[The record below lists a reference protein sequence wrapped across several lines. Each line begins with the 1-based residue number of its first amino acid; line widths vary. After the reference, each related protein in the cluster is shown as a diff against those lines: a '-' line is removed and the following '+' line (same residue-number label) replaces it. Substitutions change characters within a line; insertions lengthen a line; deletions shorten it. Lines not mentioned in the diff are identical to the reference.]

1 MQRRYPLIIEGAEGN
16 FCGYFPDLP
25 GCTTAG
31 RTIEEISKNGK
42 EAVLLYLEG
51 VADKGESLPEA
62 TEAVRMEMIE
72 IDQSDF
78 EKFRCEPPAKIAKT
92 AKR

>member
-1 MQRRYPLIIEGAEGN
+1 MQRRYPLIIEGVEGN

-31 RTIEEISKNGK
+31 RTIEEITRHGK
-42 EAVLLYLEG
+42 EAILIYLEQI
-51 VADKGESLPEA
+51 AIKGESLPDA

-72 IDQSDF
+72 IDQAEVEQFACASPA
-78 EKFRCEPPAKIAKT
+78 EPAKAEKN
-92 AKR
+92 